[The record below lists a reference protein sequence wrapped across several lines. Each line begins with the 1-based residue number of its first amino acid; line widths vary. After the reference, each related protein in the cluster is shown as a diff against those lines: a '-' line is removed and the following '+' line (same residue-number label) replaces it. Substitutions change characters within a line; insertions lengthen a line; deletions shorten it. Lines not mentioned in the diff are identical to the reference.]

1 LGEILNL
8 ITRVF
13 VYLQKKMAAPA
24 DQWKNKGNTAYSA
37 KNYNEAVK
45 CYSEAI
51 KLDTT
56 NNPALFT
63 NRAAAYAGL
72 NDWEKS
78 LADANKSLAINPEW
92 LKGHF
97 RKGAALFELKR
108 WEDATQAYKKAVQLD
123 PQNQDITSKLKEA
136 EQMWKKNKPKVNAD
150 GSPLS
155 AAQLA
160 KEDGNEFFRLGKID
174 KAIESYTKAL
184 NLCTDKEVT
193 EKSHIYNN
201 RAACYVQLYE
211 PVKVIADCTESL
223 TLLPMNPKALMRR
236 GLAYESTDK
245 MRLALDDFRKVLSL
259 DPRNTVA
266 VTASSRITNALK
278 AQGKRID

>member
-1 LGEILNL
+1 M
-8 ITRVF
+8 TT
-13 VYLQKKMAAPA
+13 PA
-24 DQWKNKGNTAYSA
+24 DQWKNKGNTAYSS

-56 NNPALFT
+56 SNPALYT

-78 LADANKSLAINPEW
+78 LSDANKSLSINPEW
-92 LKGHF
+92 LKGYF

-108 WEDATQAYKKAVQLD
+108 WEEAVQAYKKAVQMD

-150 GSPLS
+150 GSPLTK
-155 AAQLA
+155 AQIA
-160 KEDGNEFFRLGKID
+160 KEEGNEFFRIGKID
-174 KAIESYTKAL
+174 KAIEFYSKAL
-184 NLCTDKEVT
+184 NLCTDKEVV

-211 PVKVIADCTESL
+211 PNKVIADCNESL
-223 TLLPMNPKALMRR
+223 TLMPMNPKALMRR

-278 AQGKRID
+278 SQGKSID